1 MNGPRK
7 KPHREYVEN
16 GVRMVQLEPGGEPF
30 VVADDLALFVSQLP
44 VEGIADPVKR
54 DALAAFQARYRS
66 GLMPPAVAYR
76 EAVAL
81 LGDAIPEDFRT
92 LRPRPVKGGAA

>member
-1 MNGPRK
+1 MNTTRK

-30 VVADDLALFVSQLP
+30 VVADDFALFVSKIP
-44 VEGIADPVKR
+44 TDGIADSAKR
-54 DALAAFQARYRS
+54 DALTVFQVRFRS

-81 LGDAIPEDFRT
+81 LGEAMPEDFRT
-92 LRPRPVKGGAA
+92 LRPRAVKGGAS